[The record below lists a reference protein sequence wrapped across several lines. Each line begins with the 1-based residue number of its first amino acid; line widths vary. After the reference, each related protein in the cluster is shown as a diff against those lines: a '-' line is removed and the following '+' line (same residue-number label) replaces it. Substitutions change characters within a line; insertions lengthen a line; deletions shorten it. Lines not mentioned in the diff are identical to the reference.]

1 MAREVLNIFLINY
14 SIIITFQILLKIWEN
29 MKRKEENELL
39 KDNIRVE
46 KESKIFYLGIKGS
59 STVED
64 IANEI
69 KKQII
74 SNDII

>member
-1 MAREVLNIFLINY
+1 MAREVLNAFLINY
-14 SIIITFQILLKIWEN
+14 SIIITFQILLIIWEN
-29 MKRKEENELL
+29 MKLKEENELL

-46 KESKIFYLGIKGS
+46 KESKIFYFGIKDS
-59 STVED
+59 STAED